1 MDTNQPASQPIYAPA
16 SAAPGMFGTKIPSAV
31 AFGIGILL
39 FFLPFAELKCSGTTI
54 ANKSGLNYALGKDWK
69 MISTSMLDN
78 KDTKS
83 TSTSTDK
90 MQKGYTQYFA
100 MAALALAVLGL
111 GLAFT
116 NAKTGGSGGLVAGI
130 LSAGALIALLIDE
143 KKNLKNSISNQA
155 VDKAKDGADTLGFDK
170 IGDSMNNIKPT
181 LDFTPWFYVAV
192 IAFLAAAFFCY
203 KRMKSVK

>member
-1 MDTNQPASQPIYAPA
+1 
-16 SAAPGMFGTKIPSAV
+16 
-31 AFGIGILL
+31 
-39 FFLPFAELKCSGTTI
+39 
-54 ANKSGLNYALGKDWK
+54 
-69 MISTSMLDN
+69 
-78 KDTKS
+78 
-83 TSTSTDK
+83 

-130 LSAGALIALLIDE
+130 LSAGALIALMINE
-143 KKNLKNSISNQA
+143 KSNLKTSISNQA

-181 LDFTPWFYVAV
+181 LDFTPWFYVVV

-203 KRMKSVK
+203 KRMQSVK